1 MSRPRD
7 AYDYDVGIPV
17 PGPDP
22 ATWSPGTRLM
32 VENFAQP
39 GPNGEPP
46 LRLVLLDTSEPST
59 NWRLRLYDGMTSL
72 IMISLIPVWIVSFFA
87 LMFKKWLCHRMAR

>member
-1 MSRPRD
+1 MRS

-59 NWRLRLYDGMTSL
+59 NWRLRLYDGMTSP
-72 IMISLIPVWIVSFFA
+72 IMISPIPLSLSSFFF
-87 LMFKKWLCHRMAR
+87 LHFHQ